1 MNKDRWVLY
10 SCTLCSHCPQAKA
23 VLDEAG
29 VQYANID
36 ILETLGGLKRFLAIR
51 DRNDAFLPIKEAG
64 AIGIPALVKNDGEEI
79 HFDIETMDLSALPK
93 KG

>member
-1 MNKDRWVLY
+1 MFALSAGK
-10 SCTLCSHCPQAKA
+10 SCVRRSRCAIC
-23 VLDEAG
+23 E
-29 VQYANID
+29 YRY
-36 ILETLGGLKRFLAIR
+36 LGDARRLKEILAIR

>member
-36 ILETLGGLKRFLAIR
+36 ILEMGSM
-51 DRNDAFLPIKEAG
+51 
-64 AIGIPALVKNDGEEI
+64 V
-79 HFDIETMDLSALPK
+79 
-93 KG
+93 